1 MNALLAI
8 ILIIVI
14 YYILT
19 TGFKTAPAGLTTPN
33 ITPQVS
39 TSTPTS
45 TNSSNIIETALN
57 NVSTG
62 VNNLVTEII
71 NTAQA
76 NNLDPAILYGIVSA
90 EQGTTNPNNWDTA
103 AYNPNDP
110 SGAYGLTQILGMTAN
125 SLGVNPELLLQS
137 PSMALNTTAQYI
149 LKYTPPTSLNNVSV
163 VAGIY
168 NGGPDIFNEI
178 QNGTVSTNTT
188 NAVGNYIENASNGYN
203 YFNQTYANT
212 Q

>member
-1 MNALLAI
+1 MLLTLLLII
-8 ILIIVI
+8 IL
-14 YYILT
+14 YYIIT
-19 TGFKTAPAGLTTPN
+19 TGFQTKPAGLTTPV
-33 ITPQVS
+33 IAPKTP
-39 TSTPTS
+39 TPTS
-45 TNSSNIIETALN
+45 NTTNAIETALS
-57 NVSTG
+57 NVGTG

-76 NNLDPAILYGIVSA
+76 NNLNPAILYGIVSA

-110 SGAYGLTQILGMTAN
+110 SGAYGLTQVLGSTAA
-125 SLGVNPELLLQS
+125 SLGVNPQMLLQS
-137 PSMALNTTAQYI
+137 PSMSLNTTAQYI
-149 LKYTPPTSLNNVSV
+149 LKYTPPTSVNNISV

-178 QNGTVSTNTT
+178 QNGTVNANTT

-203 YFNQTYANT
+203 YFNSTYAG

>member
-1 MNALLAI
+1 MNILLT
-8 ILIIVI
+8 LLLVIVI
-14 YYILT
+14 YYLLT
-19 TGFKTAPAGLTTPN
+19 TGFKTAPAGLATPN
-33 ITPQVS
+33 ITPQAS
-39 TSTPTS
+39 ISTPIL

-57 NVSTG
+57 NVGTG

-76 NNLDPAILYGIVSA
+76 NNLNPAILYGIVSA

-110 SGAYGLTQILGMTAN
+110 SGAYGLTQVLGATAQ
-125 SLGVNPELLLQS
+125 SLGVNPQMLLQS
-137 PSMALNTTAQYI
+137 PSMSLNTTAQYI
-149 LKYTPPTSLNNVSV
+149 LKYTPPTSVNNISV

-168 NGGPDIFNEI
+168 NGGPAIFNEI
-178 QNGTVSTNTT
+178 QNGTVNASTT
-188 NAVGNYIENASNGYN
+188 NAVGTYIENASNGFN